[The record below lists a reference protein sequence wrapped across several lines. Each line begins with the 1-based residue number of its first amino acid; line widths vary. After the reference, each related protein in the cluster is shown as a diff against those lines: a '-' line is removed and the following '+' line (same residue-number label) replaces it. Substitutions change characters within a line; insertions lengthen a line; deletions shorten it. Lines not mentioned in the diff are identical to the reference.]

1 MERQNVAIAKKPKP
15 NFTPKPVNLIPIKP
29 SNLNPTSTSN
39 KYSKCFVKMVKID
52 MKSTKN
58 VKIGKES
65 SSEDKKRIENKLEK
79 YKLYKDSENEL
90 SKKVCRGRDVR
101 N

>member
-1 MERQNVAIAKKPKP
+1 
-15 NFTPKPVNLIPIKP
+15 
-29 SNLNPTSTSN
+29 
-39 KYSKCFVKMVKID
+39 

-58 VKIGKES
+58 VKLGKES

-79 YKLYKDSENEL
+79 YKLDKDFEHEL